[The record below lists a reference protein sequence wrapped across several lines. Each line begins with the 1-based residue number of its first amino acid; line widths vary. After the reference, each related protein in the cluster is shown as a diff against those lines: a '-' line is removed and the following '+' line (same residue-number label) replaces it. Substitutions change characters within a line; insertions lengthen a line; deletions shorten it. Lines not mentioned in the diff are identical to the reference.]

1 MTQPYSSVKLEQY
14 SSSPNDSSMEYLTE
28 NIDLLP
34 LVFQGLLF
42 VVAVVASLDAYNAF
56 RVNRKMFYIY

>member
-1 MTQPYSSVKLEQY
+1 
-14 SSSPNDSSMEYLTE
+14 MEYLTE